1 MALQKRRL
9 GKHRV
14 HSRRSAWMSSLR
26 KPNLQKCP
34 NPTCGAPKAPHRVCS
49 NCGQYGGKQI
59 LDVTIDDDE

>member
-14 HSRRSAWMSSLR
+14 HSRRSAWMASIG
-26 KPNLQKCP
+26 KPTLQKCP
-34 NPTCGAPKAPHRVCS
+34 NCEAAKAPHRVCA

-59 LDVTIDDDE
+59 LDIKTDDDE